1 MFRRTIGVIVGALLI
16 AGCERDGGV
25 IGSTKLP
32 TIQGMFVLE
41 EDERTTPLT
50 AVQHSVYYVV
60 DTDRTLIFRGAG
72 GTKPMLSLLGADD
85 VLIRYCGGRI
95 DMAES
100 FLEKKL
106 STTSNSRLLRVQP
119 VTVTGLSVQGRPIC

>member
-1 MFRRTIGVIVGALLI
+1 MFRRTVGMIVCALLI

-41 EDERTTPLT
+41 DDRRTTPLT
-50 AVQHSVYYVV
+50 AVRHSIYYVV
-60 DTDRTLIFRGAG
+60 DTDRTLIFQGAG
-72 GTKPMLSLLGADD
+72 GTKPTLSLLGSDN
-85 VLIRYCGGRI
+85 VLIRYCGGGI
-95 DMAES
+95 EMAES
-100 FLEKKL
+100 FLEKKP

-119 VTVTGLSVQGRPIC
+119 VTVTGLSVQGRSIC